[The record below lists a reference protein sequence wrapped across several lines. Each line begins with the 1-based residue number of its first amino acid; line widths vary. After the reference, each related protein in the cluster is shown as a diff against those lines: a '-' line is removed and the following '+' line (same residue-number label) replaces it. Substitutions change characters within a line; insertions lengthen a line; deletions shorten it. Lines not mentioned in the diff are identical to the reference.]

1 MDILKAISENNDMND
16 CVKIVMSKVKNYL
29 FNTFIF
35 YLYLFIQEKE
45 LFPAI
50 KTNIDKIIKDSKL
63 VLGALRTYDILL
75 RKKEFKKKEDNQA
88 FLISIKNEVIKLIS
102 LDFFNKF
109 PEEPLDVLRHYFT
122 FFAQNDELLVEGLK
136 FFSLFPDIIKLQKF
150 NSLKAFLFYF
160 AYQTK
165 KYNFP
170 QVKELLSQELLNVN
184 IADPKIYSEFCMFC
198 FYKGLYYIEHRNFF
212 MATYLYSVA
221 VCMGLRGNFEDCK
234 ILNCF
239 SNQMIR
245 SLCFL
250 KSLSDFEIKSIL
262 IRENRMHYGEPDS
275 KIKHEDIN
283 ECLNYILYD
292 SNDYQQFTN
301 FLKRNKEFCNNYKL
315 NGLKNEAEETLIF
328 KKIKETLYLYKKIK
342 LTKLCQRTQIDFN
355 DLMKVLKKKVLAEEI
370 NAKYD
375 EGTDV
380 LEVFDVDPGLKEK
393 VEKTKELYRNIIDA
407 NKNLFIN
414 LRDRKFDEM
423 NAGAVGKYTK
433 EEIELLNNRKI
444 RESIE
449 EEDGG
454 MEMGG
459 FDREINDMEMDD

>member
-1 MDILKAISENNDMND
+1 M
-16 CVKIVMSKVKNYL
+16 
-29 FNTFIF
+29 
-35 YLYLFIQEKE
+35 
-45 LFPAI
+45 
-50 KTNIDKIIKDSKL
+50 
-63 VLGALRTYDILL
+63 
-75 RKKEFKKKEDNQA
+75 
-88 FLISIKNEVIKLIS
+88 
-102 LDFFNKF
+102 
-109 PEEPLDVLRHYFT
+109 
-122 FFAQNDELLVEGLK
+122 EGLK
-136 FFSLFPDIIKLQKF
+136 FFSLFPGIIKLQKF

-184 IADPKIYSEFCMFC
+184 ITDAKIYTEFCMYC
-198 FYKGLYYIEHRNFF
+198 FYKGLYYIERKNFF
-212 MATYLYSVA
+212 MASYLYSVA
-221 VCMGLRGNFEDCK
+221 VAMGLRGNFEDCK

-239 SNQMIR
+239 SSQMIR

-250 KSLSDFEIKSIL
+250 KSLSDFEIKSLL
-262 IRENRMHYGEPDS
+262 IRENRMHYGEQDS

-283 ECLNYILYD
+283 ECLNYILYEG
-292 SNDYQQFTN
+292 NDYQQFSN
-301 FLKRNKEFCNNYKL
+301 FLKRNKEFGNNYRL

-355 DLMKVLKKKVLAEEI
+355 ELMKVLKKKVMAGEI

-380 LEVFDVDPGLKEK
+380 LEVFDVDPGLKER
-393 VEKTKELYRNIIDA
+393 VEKTKGLYRNIIEA

-423 NAGAVGKYTK
+423 NVGGAAGKYSK
-433 EEIELLNNRKI
+433 EEMELLNSRKI
-444 RESIE
+444 KESME
-449 EEDGG
+449 EEEYGGYGG
-454 MEMGG
+454 MEMPMGM
-459 FDREINDMEMDD
+459 DMDDMEMGD